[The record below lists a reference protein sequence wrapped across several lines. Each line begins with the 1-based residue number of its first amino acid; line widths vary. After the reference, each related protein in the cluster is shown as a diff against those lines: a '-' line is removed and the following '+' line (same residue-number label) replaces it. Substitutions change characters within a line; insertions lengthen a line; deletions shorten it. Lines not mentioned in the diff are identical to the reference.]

1 MICVFDKNSIAEYVK
16 LQNLL
21 RSARISVEIYSG
33 DGNLKTQ
40 MKYADKLGSPA
51 VIFYGDNEIKSGKA
65 TLKNLKSGQEISVGM
80 ESLVDE
86 IKKLL

>member
-1 MICVFDKNSIAEYVK
+1 
-16 LQNLL
+16 
-21 RSARISVEIYSG
+21 
-33 DGNLKTQ
+33 

-51 VIFYGDNEIKSGKA
+51 VIFYGENEIKSRKV
-65 TLKNLKSGQEISVGM
+65 TLKNLKSGQEISVEM

>member
-1 MICVFDKNSIAEYVK
+1 
-16 LQNLL
+16 
-21 RSARISVEIYSG
+21 
-33 DGNLKTQ
+33 LKIIWEAIEQEQAGKEKAIT
-40 MKYADKLGSPA
+40 
-51 VIFYGDNEIKSGKA
+51 EIKSGKA

>member
-1 MICVFDKNSIAEYVK
+1 
-16 LQNLL
+16 
-21 RSARISVEIYSG
+21 
-33 DGNLKTQ
+33 

-51 VIFYGDNEIKSGKA
+51 VIFYGENEIKSGKA
-65 TLKNLKSGQEISVGM
+65 TLKNLKSSQETSIET

>member
-1 MICVFDKNSIAEYVK
+1 MQKGAS
-16 LQNLL
+16 
-21 RSARISVEIYSG
+21 ISVLFVVPQLRNI
-33 DGNLKTQ
+33 GNLKNQ

-51 VIFYGDNEIKSGKA
+51 VIFYGENEIKSGKA
-65 TLKNLKSGQEISVGM
+65 TLKNLKSSQETSIET